1 LAAVWDGGLP
11 VTDKPDN
18 IHVMPMLALHLGGLM
33 MAVMGA
39 AGLYFTVFKGM
50 RVLDRSTG
58 GHWSMFETLLLEIG
72 LLLAGGVAAWWAQ
85 RPPRRP

>member
-1 LAAVWDGGLP
+1 
-11 VTDKPDN
+11 VTDEPDN
-18 IHVMPMLALHLGGLM
+18 SHVMPMLALHLGGLM
-33 MAVMGA
+33 MTVMGA
-39 AGLYFTVFKGM
+39 AGLYFTAFKGM

-58 GHWSMFETLLLEIG
+58 GNWSLVETLLLEIG